1 MQDSDVRTI
10 TRHPSGVG
18 SIIEFENFFGDTCQ
32 LFIADAKYRARRVGH
47 DHYQVVNDYH
57 EWDIEPFFIGEG
69 ADDPKNPLKYS
80 LSDFQLKKK
89 FHKFRRCN
97 SVEDT
102 AKFIGGGCR
111 PLYSGDAS
119 STVWKLRLTR
129 AFNDVG
135 ELHLPS
141 VYELAIIYLEA
152 DRIDSID
159 PTAAEYPDLMLGC
172 RAPDGR
178 FATGAWTCHAAKPRS
193 WKYYDDYHGWCWE
206 NDYQMLQVRPNGEV
220 DRNYIKTYSLVIPVK
235 TIEPEE

>member
-1 MQDSDVRTI
+1 MQDSDVRAI

-32 LFIADAKYRARRVGH
+32 LFVVDAKYRARRVGH
-47 DHYQVVNDYH
+47 DHYHVVNDYH

-97 SVEDT
+97 SAEDT
-102 AKFIGGGCR
+102 AKIIGGVP
-111 PLYSGDAS
+111 PLYSYDAG
-119 STVWKLRLTR
+119 STIWNLRSIKK
-129 AFNDVG
+129 DVG

-141 VYELAIIYLEA
+141 IYELAIIYLEA
-152 DRIDSID
+152 DRIDSMD

-172 RAPDGR
+172 HAPDGR
-178 FATGAWTCHAAKPRS
+178 FATGAWTCHAAKPYS
-193 WKYYDDYHGWCWE
+193 WKFYDEYLGWCWE
-206 NDYQMLQVRPNGEV
+206 DAYQMLQIGTNGKV
-220 DRNYIKTYSLVIPVK
+220 DRNDIKMYSLVIPVK
-235 TIEPEE
+235 VIEPEE